1 MYPSLQCHSK
11 VTPWELC
18 LRLCRLFGEKYYSLT
33 AGNQQVSEDRCGWR
47 EEETSYPVRNSVLK
61 SEPIP
66 DIEWPKENT
75 TRGQR
80 PTQTCLGSCW
90 LLGPS
95 IGKSDLDME
104 VGLLCHDQKATT
116 KPSRVELRAEEL
128 GPSSILKGST
138 FHLLSF
144 HSHFSVARA
153 HQPVTKECKWA
164 IPWS

>member
-33 AGNQQVSEDRCGWR
+33 AGNQQVSEDRCGRR

-61 SEPIP
+61 SGPIP

-95 IGKSDLDME
+95 SGKSDLDME

-116 KPSRVELRAEEL
+116 KPSRVELSRGTRSKFNTQRLHLPLAQFPQPFL
-128 GPSSILKGST
+128 CSQSPSASN
-138 FHLLSF
+138 
-144 HSHFSVARA
+144 
-153 HQPVTKECKWA
+153 
-164 IPWS
+164 